1 MKLYICY
8 GTFPSP
14 RPGGHPCKNA
24 YEALQDAGHDPE
36 LVRTYGLGLLP
47 EGVNKATGR
56 GEVVG
61 KTGQK
66 WVPVL
71 ELDDGE
77 TIFPSQKIV
86 EWAKAN
92 PATRP
97 EPSAAG

>member
-1 MKLYICY
+1 MKLYVCY
-8 GTFPSP
+8 GTFSSP

-24 YEALQDAGHDPE
+24 YEALKEAGHEPE
-36 LVRTYGLGLLP
+36 LVRTYGAGFMP
-47 EGVNKATGR
+47 DAVNKVVGR
-56 GEVVG
+56 GVVME

-77 TIFPSQKIV
+77 LIHPSDKIA
-86 EWAKAN
+86 EWAKQH

-97 EPSAAG
+97 ARSAQA